1 MRPSS
6 LILDLASCQPSRTSR
21 LVIVCSRHPNGDCT
35 AFAVSALADAA
46 VMGNEMGPEPLIE
59 STNAS
64 VGIVLRTAN
73 EPGATRLRSA
83 CPILSI
89 AGFVATTLVYRY
101 SGGSATTLKLPGL
114 VDTPVRERMGVQVA
128 SKRRKRR
135 QFTPEYKA
143 EIVELVRT
151 SGKTVGQIARELEL
165 TETAVR
171 AWVKAAE
178 VDDGNAQV
186 EQSANLQAE
195 LRAAKRRIKELE
207 MEKAILKKAA
217 ALFAREDS

>member
-1 MRPSS
+1 MEDPVSTFK
-6 LILDLASCQPSRTSR
+6 LDL
-21 LVIVCSRHPNGDCT
+21 
-35 AFAVSALADAA
+35 
-46 VMGNEMGPEPLIE
+46 
-59 STNAS
+59 
-64 VGIVLRTAN
+64 
-73 EPGATRLRSA
+73 
-83 CPILSI
+83 
-89 AGFVATTLVYRY
+89 
-101 SGGSATTLKLPGL
+101 LKLPGL